1 MIIEKLYEV
10 TQVDTLPRGLDLASL
25 IGFMK
30 ETQSYE
36 WAMASAKSEG
46 VEEALAKAIDTTPL
60 LYRFTKPVALLG
72 LDLNLA
78 YLDVTRDTSRPMM
91 TNYHKNQVRL
101 YKKEDTYKLYLN
113 GQAFLSLN
121 EKDSDALLAF
131 ELKKDTLY
139 FKGRYFASGDE
150 LGVILSL
157 DELFKLVLNY
167 TYLDE
172 SLVLPSY
179 QAYEA
184 LERLRRTS
192 YVSLNKRFLVSLGK
206 SDNVESL
213 LYLASHSLTKAN
225 QIKTSV
231 DSVILLGY
239 EESQVE
245 AFEKGYKKVA
255 GKDARLMKVED
266 ERAMMIAMSRDIEVI
281 FLNEALLET
290 FFMYLPN
297 WRTKKIAYL
306 ITDENKNADYLWQ
319 RLDNRTEK
327 ERSMALYFNQT
338 SEEITKMI
346 EV

>member
-10 TQVDTLPRGLDLASL
+10 TQVDTLPRGLNLASL
-25 IGFMK
+25 IGFIK

-46 VEEALAKAIDTTPL
+46 VEEALAKAIDNTPL
-60 LYRFTKPVALLG
+60 LYRFTKPVALLD
-72 LDLNLA
+72 LNLNLA

-101 YKKEDTYKLYLN
+101 YKKDDTYKLYLN
-113 GQAFLSLN
+113 GQPFLSLN
-121 EKDSDALLAF
+121 EIDSDALLAF

-150 LGVILSL
+150 LGVILAL

-172 SLVLPSY
+172 DLILPSY

-184 LERLRRTS
+184 MERLRRTS
-192 YVSLNKRFLVSLGK
+192 YVSLNKRFLLSLGK
-206 SDNVESL
+206 SDNLDSL
-213 LYLASHSLTKAN
+213 LYLTSHLLTKPN

-231 DSVILLGY
+231 DTVILLGWA
-239 EESQVE
+239 EEAIKS
-245 AFEKGYKKVA
+245 FESSYKKVA
-255 GKDARLMKVED
+255 GEDARLMQVSD
-266 ERAMMIAMSRDIEVI
+266 ERDMMIAMSRDIEVV

-297 WRTKKIAYL
+297 WRTKKITYF
-306 ITDENKNADYLWQ
+306 ITSKAQNADFLWQ
-319 RLDNRTEK
+319 RLENRTEK

-338 SEEITKMI
+338 SEEKTKMV